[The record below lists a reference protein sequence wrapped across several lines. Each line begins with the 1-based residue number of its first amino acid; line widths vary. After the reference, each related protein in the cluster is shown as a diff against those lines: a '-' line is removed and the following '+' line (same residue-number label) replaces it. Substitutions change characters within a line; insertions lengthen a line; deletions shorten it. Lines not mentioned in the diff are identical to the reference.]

1 MERSGQSLETFAVKV
16 ALETLA
22 EEENKM
28 VVTCMEEGEEALDLQ
43 IVVWISVG
51 IAVVGEA
58 GVVCWEILSPVGA
71 SE

>member
-1 MERSGQSLETFAVKV
+1 MKV

-51 IAVVGEA
+51 IAAVGEA
-58 GVVCWEILSPVGA
+58 GVVC
-71 SE
+71 